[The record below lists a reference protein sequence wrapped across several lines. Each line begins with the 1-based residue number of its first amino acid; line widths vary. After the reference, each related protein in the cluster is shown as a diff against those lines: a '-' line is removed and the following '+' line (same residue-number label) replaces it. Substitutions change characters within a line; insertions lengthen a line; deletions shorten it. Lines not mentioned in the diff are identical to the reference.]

1 MQAGAVHPLSV
12 PAPRVG
18 AVALALVAQLD
29 ELGGTFMSF
38 ALVVLPALV
47 VLGLTSYMRLADLAV
62 QDAHHARAVGRIR
75 AFHLTLDPAGRQ
87 YWMQPAGDDPHA
99 IVGQAGEQHTRWH
112 HFSHTATA
120 VAAVTAVISGALL
133 DLVLSASSP
142 RSEPTRFLADGSP
155 ARPVEVAEPTS
166 RQPLPVPAVAWP
178 RCADSARTERRKP
191 AVARSTQTPRR
202 ISDHPK
208 EVDDMAA
215 SLNIEEESGSYYPR
229 PRHPHNGYYAGDF
242 SGQPLRLLTF
252 RDGQYH
258 TTIVRSAS

>member
-1 MQAGAVHPLSV
+1 VQAGAVHPLSV

-99 IVGQAGEQHTRWH
+99 IVGQAG
-112 HFSHTATA
+112 
-120 VAAVTAVISGALL
+120 
-133 DLVLSASSP
+133 SSTPGGTTSPTLRP
-142 RSEPTRFLADGSP
+142 RS
-155 ARPVEVAEPTS
+155 RP
-166 RQPLPVPAVAWP
+166 
-178 RCADSARTERRKP
+178 
-191 AVARSTQTPRR
+191 
-202 ISDHPK
+202 
-208 EVDDMAA
+208 
-215 SLNIEEESGSYYPR
+215 
-229 PRHPHNGYYAGDF
+229 
-242 SGQPLRLLTF
+242 
-252 RDGQYH
+252 
-258 TTIVRSAS
+258 